1 MSVGWITAL
10 IAGLVA
16 LAAFG
21 LYLSMTA
28 GRLDHVHRRIDTSRL
43 ALGAH
48 LLRRSS
54 VCVELAASGALDP
67 ATAMLLADAA
77 HAARTAS
84 DADDDA
90 RSRAESDLSAALRAA
105 FDDPADAED
114 ARSMPGAAALVDE
127 LAAACRRVELSRRFL
142 NDAVRAC
149 RLLRRQRAVRWFRL
163 AGRTALPE
171 PWEMD
176 DALPAALARAVDAP
190 AGGSASR
197 P

>member
-1 MSVGWITAL
+1 MSGGTVAAL
-10 IAGLVA
+10 LAGAAA

-28 GRLDHVHRRIDTSRL
+28 GRLDHLHRRIDTSRL
-43 ALGAH
+43 ALDAH

-90 RSRAESDLSAALRAA
+90 RSRAESDLTAALRAA
-105 FDDPADAED
+105 FEDPADVAD
-114 ARSMPGAAALVDE
+114 ARRAPVGSGLLDE

-149 RLLRRQRAVRWFRL
+149 RLLRGQRAVRWFRL
-163 AGRTALPE
+163 AGRTPVPE

-176 DALPAALARAVDAP
+176 DAAP
-190 AGGSASR
+190 STLSRSA
-197 P
+197 